1 MPVRTHGA
9 ALAAGVA
16 ALFAALAAP
25 AAAPPPAGASAA
37 GLPVAPAPVAV
48 LNVAGRQRMLIQRA
62 CKAYLMLGQQIAP
75 PRARAMLDDS
85 IARFEAQLLELS
97 RLAPSAD
104 ARAALGKLQ
113 LSWRE
118 YRAVLTA
125 PPSVAG
131 AQELYLLGEP
141 AQEAAHR
148 LTLAVER
155 AAPTPADRL
164 VNVAGRQR
172 MLAQRMAKYA
182 LFIAWGVQP
191 HAARME
197 LNLARSEFSTTMYQL
212 ATGLRNDAIGVQLE
226 RLDAQWQAYRPLFDR
241 PLTPA
246 MLADIAERSE
256 RMLDAGETLVS
267 LYERL
272 ALAMPAAARAS
283 GAASGSSG
291 AR

>member
-226 RLDAQWQAYRPLFDR
+226 RLDAEWQAYRPLFDR
-241 PLTPA
+241 PLTSA

>member
-1 MPVRTHGA
+1 M
-9 ALAAGVA
+9 
-16 ALFAALAAP
+16 
-25 AAAPPPAGASAA
+25 
-37 GLPVAPAPVAV
+37 
-48 LNVAGRQRMLIQRA
+48 
-62 CKAYLMLGQQIAP
+62 
-75 PRARAMLDDS
+75 
-85 IARFEAQLLELS
+85 
-97 RLAPSAD
+97 APSAD